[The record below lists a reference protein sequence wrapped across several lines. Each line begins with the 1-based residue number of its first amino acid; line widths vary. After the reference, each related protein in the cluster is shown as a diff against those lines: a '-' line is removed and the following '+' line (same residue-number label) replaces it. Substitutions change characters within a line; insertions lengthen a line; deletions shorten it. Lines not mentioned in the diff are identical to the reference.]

1 MLKKILDEK
10 IKEHSVRG
18 DDLMIESVKVEL
30 DNDAEIEMILP
41 MLGGEEEHGDYRFL
55 LKQLK
60 KRNPKAYKK
69 IVNFD

>member
-10 IKEHSVRG
+10 IKEHSVRS
-18 DDLMIESVKVEL
+18 DDYVLESVSLDL

-41 MLGGEEEHGDYRFL
+41 MLGAEEEHGEYRFL